1 MALYFDIHQYGGR
14 RIQVAT
20 VGIPLAQAAREI
32 KKTYQKIRDENLV
45 STPEVDLVPLFI
57 EPLDTIEIG
66 AWPAKAGGILTIAKK
81 SLHFELPL
89 YALFRTEKSRGVYAE
104 ILAELLKRT
113 AKNPDFGPVF
123 KLSH

>member
-1 MALYFDIHQYGGR
+1 MGSRWHRQ
-14 RIQVAT
+14 Q
-20 VGIPLAQAAREI
+20 EI

-89 YALFRTEKSRGVYAE
+89 YTLFERRRAE
-104 ILAELLKRT
+104 AYMRKFSL
-113 AKNPDFGPVF
+113 NY
-123 KLSH
+123 